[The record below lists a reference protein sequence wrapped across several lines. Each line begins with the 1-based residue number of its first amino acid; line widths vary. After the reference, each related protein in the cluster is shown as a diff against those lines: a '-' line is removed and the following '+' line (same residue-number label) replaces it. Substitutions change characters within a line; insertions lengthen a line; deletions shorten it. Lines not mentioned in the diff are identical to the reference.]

1 MPNYDFMEPNWEEF
15 DLGIQE
21 TFSYDWSQ
29 ALIIQQGDPTITSLT
44 IYPDSIT
51 AQVAD
56 SAVSLTVV
64 ATYDTGI
71 QANVTNACSYITNNM
86 AAAHISSAGI
96 VNFASAYDGTITV
109 TSDNGVTATIPFS
122 ITAAP
127 VFTQTGSGGL
137 AAEAEIDPVP
147 AVHTFFDGEVIDS
160 SRMNENFTSL
170 ATKFGHINNNDLS
183 VNARIAASKLA
194 GLKESAQLSIDVS
207 DWSVG
212 LGNLEES

>member
-1 MPNYDFMEPNWEEF
+1 MSFIEPDWEEF
-15 DLGIQE
+15 DLGIYE
-21 TFSYDWSQ
+21 NFSYDWSQ
-29 ALIIQQGDPTITSLT
+29 SLIIQQGDPTITSLT
-44 IYPDSIT
+44 IYPESIT

-71 QANVTNACSYITNNM
+71 QANVTSACSFITNNM
-86 AAAHISSAGI
+86 AAAHISQSGI
-96 VNFASAYDGTITV
+96 VNFASEYDGTITV
-109 TSDNGVTATIPFS
+109 TADNGVTASILFS

-137 AAEAEIDPVP
+137 AAESGVDPVP
-147 AVHTFFDGEVIDS
+147 AIHVFSDGEIIDS

-170 ATKFGHINNNDLS
+170 ATKFGHITNNDLS

-212 LGNLEES
+212 LGNLEDS